1 MTRKILALFFII
13 LLNAIHSHAIELD
26 GNTHISQNE
35 LLTGISGTI
44 SDDSLIA
51 HIKYLY
57 QQAGYFGVRVS
68 PVDLNKKGEKTI
80 KIVEGHR
87 ANIDKIEIELLPA
100 NNKIQLSEIAAEL
113 KGQAASQENLDYFA
127 SECIDYLAENG
138 MPYAGGSWS
147 DFSFSPEGNLLAQ
160 FRIVTGPIIYIS
172 RIKYRGL
179 KRTRPGVLDR
189 QFRLKPGVWFCQS
202 QIKEAQTVLDNMP
215 YLEIAA
221 PFTIEPTVAEDSC
234 NIVFNLKEN
243 PSTRFDG
250 VAGLSSTG
258 GKSSFVGKL
267 DLELGDILGTGRAF
281 GFNWNRKDRRSN
293 ELRVSYLEPFLLKS
307 GFDLSLSAY
316 QIDRDTLYITYGGS
330 VGLSH
335 KFTTGLLGSLTFTIA
350 RTVPE
355 DSSIV
360 IASTSRMVSA
370 KFQYDH
376 TDLRENPRDG
386 YDIVSTLDYKYRS
399 NRFDSLLA
407 APLPTKLTSVGF
419 EIHNYSSIT
428 EYLVAAIRLS
438 YWGIVANDGEPPPD
452 ELAYIGGFDNLR
464 GYTEKRFP
472 AERYGLVSLE
482 PRIITGKYSRTYLFG
497 DLAIIDSGPMGEN
510 HHEYGYGLG
519 LAAPSML
526 GQFKL
531 EIAWGKNGF
540 PSEAIFNFGLAGKF

>member
-1 MTRKILALFFII
+1 MMRKLSTLILLI
-13 LLNAIHSHAIELD
+13 LLNAIDSHAIEMD
-26 GNTHISQNE
+26 GNTHISRNE
-35 LLTGISGTI
+35 LLTGISNTI

-68 PVDLNKKGEKTI
+68 PTELNKRGEKSITVI
-80 KIVEGHR
+80 EGHR
-87 ANIDKIEIELLPA
+87 ANIEKIDIELLPA
-100 NNKIQLSEIAAEL
+100 NNKIQLSGIASEL

-127 SECIDYLAENG
+127 SQCIDYLAENG
-138 MPYAGGSWS
+138 MPYASGSWS
-147 DFSFSPEGNLLAQ
+147 DFSFSPKGNLVAK
-160 FRIVTGPIIYIS
+160 FRVVTGPATYIA
-172 RIKYRGL
+172 RIKFRGL
-179 KRTRPGVLDR
+179 KRTRKGVLDR
-189 QFRLKPGVWFCQS
+189 QIRLKPGVWFRQS
-202 QIKEAQTVLDNMP
+202 QIKEAETLLDNMP
-215 YLEIAA
+215 YLEIKA
-221 PFTIEPTVAEDSC
+221 PFTIEPTASEDSC

-258 GKSSFVGKL
+258 GKSNFVGKL

-281 GFNWNRKDRRSN
+281 EFNWNRKDRRSS
-293 ELRVSYLEPFLLKS
+293 ELRVSYYEPYLLKS
-307 GFDLSLSAY
+307 SLDLNLAAY
-316 QIDRDTLYITYGGS
+316 QVDRDTLYITYGGS

-335 KFTTGLLGSLTFTIA
+335 KFASGLLGSLAFTIA

-370 KFQYDH
+370 KFEYDH
-376 TDLRENPRDG
+376 TDLRENPREG
-386 YDIVSTLDYKYRS
+386 YDISSTLDYKYRS
-399 NRFDSLLA
+399 NRFDSLLQ

-419 EIHNYSSIT
+419 EIYNYTPLSKRF
-428 EYLVAAIRLS
+428 VAAVKLT
-438 YWGIVANDGEPPPD
+438 YWGIVANDAQPPPD

-464 GYTEKRFP
+464 GYTGKRFP

-531 EIAWGKNGF
+531 EIAWGKAGF
-540 PSEAIFNFGLAGKF
+540 PSDAIINFGLAGKF